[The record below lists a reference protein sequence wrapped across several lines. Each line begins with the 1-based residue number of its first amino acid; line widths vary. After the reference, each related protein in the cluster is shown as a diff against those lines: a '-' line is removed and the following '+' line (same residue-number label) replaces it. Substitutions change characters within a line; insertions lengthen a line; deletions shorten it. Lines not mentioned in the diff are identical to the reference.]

1 MARHSSYNPDLH
13 PAVAEAKKRDGWT
26 DEQVAEH
33 FGISLA
39 TLKRWKKEFEPFRA
53 AFEKG
58 RDFVDMQVENA
69 LLKRALGYEYEE
81 VETEIV
87 DTGKGQRKKVKK
99 VTKRQPPDV
108 GAQIFWLKNRRP
120 KEWRERP
127 EEASPRARGEGLLG
141 EFLAVIQSSDAAA
154 SVALATPAEGDH
166 GDDSLSPDEESH
178 SVDT

>member
-26 DEQVAEH
+26 DEQVADH
-33 FGISLA
+33 LGISLA

-58 RDFVDMQVENA
+58 RDFVDLQVENA

-81 VETEIV
+81 VETEII
-87 DTGKGQRKKVKK
+87 DTGKGQRKKVRK
-99 VTKRQPPDV
+99 VTKRQAPDV
-108 GAQIFWLKNRRP
+108 GAQIFWLKNRKP

-127 EEASPRARGEGLLG
+127 EEASPRARGEGLLA
-141 EFLAVIQSSDAAA
+141 EFMAVIQSTVATETAAA
-154 SVALATPAEGDH
+154 NAPAEGDH
-166 GDDSLSPDEESH
+166 GDSLPPDDESH
-178 SVDT
+178 PVD

>member
-33 FGISLA
+33 LGISLA
-39 TLKRWKKEFEPFRA
+39 TLKRWKKEFEPFRT

-58 RDFVDMQVENA
+58 RDFVDLQVENA

-108 GAQIFWLKNRRP
+108 GAQIFWLKNRKP

-127 EEASPRARGEGLLG
+127 EEASPRVRGEGLLG
-141 EFLAVIQSSDAAA
+141 DFLAVIQNSIAQESEANTAPVVD
-154 SVALATPAEGDH
+154 DH
-166 GDDSLSPDEESH
+166 GDSLPTNEESH
-178 SVDT
+178 PVDP